1 MIVNF
6 DTTFEVVYGIKDNI
20 SKLIEC
26 GTPLEFYLDA
36 GINQLGIIK
45 NENDVLDIKSLSRVE
60 AISTEVDKNMEE
72 IYKVES
78 EHFIWDFKNKKMVF
92 DFDTKEKSKGF
103 SIFPKFKDIVTQA
116 LVISPKGTVYSV
128 SNVNNLTSLLFS
140 VHFLQFLIGSF
151 DYKFLGIENS
161 IRLIESVYGLA
172 RCELYVYGN
181 KELIDLAPD
190 IRMKGKSNID
200 PELCIRLEQEL
211 KIKHKKPIE
220 KLLSELIKSGE
231 VPSTSDPIY
240 LDLDVNINSGISKAY
255 ILEGVLYIK
264 INEITD
270 DGTLDKIMDDLNIND
285 DRIVF
290 YTDESN
296 PLGET
301 FDDLEDNWNN
311 FGG

>member
-6 DTTFEVVYGIKDNI
+6 DTTFEVVYGIKENI
-20 SKLIEC
+20 SKLLEH

-36 GINQLGIIK
+36 GINQIGIIK

-60 AISTEVDKNMEE
+60 TIRTEVDKNMEE

-181 KELIDLAPD
+181 KEL
-190 IRMKGKSNID
+190 KV
-200 PELCIRLEQEL
+200 
-211 KIKHKKPIE
+211 KHKKPIE